1 MQKTNPV
8 LKKEIAKL
16 EEAGRKEDARVY
28 TKAAEEL
35 KKTDKNRTEVNISK
49 IQRHAEEGD
58 TVLVPGKVLGAGRLN
73 KEVKVAA
80 FKFSKGA
87 RKAISDV
94 GDSMYIKDLI
104 EENPEG
110 KQVKIMK

>member
-8 LKKEIAKL
+8 LRKNITKL
-16 EEAGRKEDARVY
+16 EEAGRKNDAPVY
-28 TKAAEEL
+28 TKVAEEL

-58 TVLVPGKVLGAGRLN
+58 TVLVPGKVLGSGRMD
-73 KEVKVAA
+73 KDVKVAA
-80 FKFSKGA
+80 FSFSRSAMEVLDDAGEP
-87 RKAISDV
+87 
-94 GDSMYIKDLI
+94 MYIEDLL

-110 KQVKIMK
+110 EQVKIIK